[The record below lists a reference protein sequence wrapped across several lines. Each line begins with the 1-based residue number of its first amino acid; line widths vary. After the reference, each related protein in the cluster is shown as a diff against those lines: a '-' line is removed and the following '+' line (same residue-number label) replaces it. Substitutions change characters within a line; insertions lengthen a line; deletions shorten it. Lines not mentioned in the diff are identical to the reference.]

1 MMTLGPFRLWI
12 TTMAAL
18 DAKGGMALGWGA

>member
-12 TTMAAL
+12 ATVTAL
-18 DAKGGMALGWGA
+18 GGKGGMALGWGT